1 VWVWWCVV
9 CGREERGMALGWRRE
24 ERKAPPPAVSP
35 LHPHNKHPTLLP
47 PRNTRNPRPQDT
59 PQAET
64 QSRSKDMM
72 LWGLSNPDDDGFS
85 AVIRSKVCG
94 MPNPERAP
102 FAGRVRKQREIPAA
116 DHSKSSAQSNKS
128 PPSVAKGEEEER
140 RLWSI
145 EAEQRPPGPAPK
157 PAGSELAE
165 HRILVSSRCVVAA
178 KERAER
184 RPETHNRKNESS
196 LVLSEPSPA
205 PDAVCRPA
213 ELVRLQSC
221 GAFHEAGRPR
231 ASCPLDKQR
240 PSSPCPPVVA
250 QGE

>member
-1 VWVWWCVV
+1 
-9 CGREERGMALGWRRE
+9 MALGWRRE

-35 LHPHNKHPTLLP
+35 LHPRNKHPTLLP
-47 PRNTRNPRPQDT
+47 PRNPRPQDT

-157 PAGSELAE
+157 PAGSELAGS
-165 HRILVSSRCVVAA
+165 HRRHQMRCAGLQNWCVFSHVGRFTKRAGREPPARWTNRDHLLRAPLLWPRGSKRACCCCLVAA
-178 KERAER
+178 VGTPGVSRHHAGLCCR
-184 RPETHNRKNESS
+184 RRRE
-196 LVLSEPSPA
+196 LGSP
-205 PDAVCRPA
+205 V
-213 ELVRLQSC
+213 
-221 GAFHEAGRPR
+221 AFSVG
-231 ASCPLDKQR
+231 
-240 PSSPCPPVVA
+240 
-250 QGE
+250 